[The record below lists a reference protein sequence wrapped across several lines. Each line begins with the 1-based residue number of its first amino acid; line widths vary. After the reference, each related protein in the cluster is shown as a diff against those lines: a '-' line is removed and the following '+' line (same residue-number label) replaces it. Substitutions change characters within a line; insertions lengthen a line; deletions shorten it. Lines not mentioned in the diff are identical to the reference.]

1 MIILPAIDMMGGLPV
16 RLYQGEYESAA
27 QVADDVLKT
36 AVSFEMAG
44 AEWIHMVDLDGAKT
58 GKKENAQ
65 KIVEVAQNVR
75 IPIEVGGGI
84 RSMEDIEWYLDHG
97 VARVILGTAAIE
109 NKELLKEAVAKCGEK
124 IAVGID
130 CKNGIPCAR
139 GWLTSSS
146 SCNYVDFA
154 KELEQIGVSVIIV
167 TDIAKDGTLQGPNLE
182 MLKTLQ
188 ENVSMK
194 IIASG
199 GVADLSHIEA
209 LAGMNLYGAITGKAV
224 YSGTL
229 DLKQAIACG
238 KECHAE

>member
-16 RLYQGEYESAA
+16 RLYQGAYESAA

-36 AVSFEMAG
+36 ALSFEQAG

-84 RSMEDIEWYLDHG
+84 RSMEDIEWYLDRG
-97 VARVILGTAAIE
+97 VARVILGTADIE
-109 NKELLKEAVAKCGEK
+109 NKDLLKEAVSRYSEK

-130 CKNGIPCAR
+130 CKDGIPQAR
-139 GWLTSSS
+139 GWLTSST
-146 SCNYVDFA
+146 CNYVDFA
-154 KELEQIGVSVIIV
+154 KELEKTGVSTIIV

-188 ENVSMK
+188 ENVAMQ

-209 LAGMNLYGAITGKAV
+209 LAKMNLYGAITGKAV

>member
-16 RLYQGEYESAA
+16 RLYQGAYESAA

-36 AVSFEMAG
+36 ALSFEKAG

-65 KIVEVAQNVR
+65 KIVEVSGNVS

-84 RSMEDIEWYLDHG
+84 RTMEDIEWYLDHG

-109 NKELLKEAVAKCGEK
+109 NKALLQEAVEK
-124 IAVGID
+124 YGKRIAVGID

-139 GWLTSSS
+139 GLLTSST
-146 SCNYVDFA
+146 CNYVDFA
-154 KELEQIGVSVIIV
+154 KELEKTGVSTIIV
-167 TDIAKDGTLQGPNLE
+167 TDIARDGTLQGPNLE

-188 ENVSMK
+188 ENVSMN

-209 LAGMNLYGAITGKAV
+209 LAQMNLYGAITGKAV

-238 KECHAE
+238 KEYHAE

>member
-16 RLYQGEYESAA
+16 RLYQGAYESAA

-36 AVSFEMAG
+36 ALSFEQAG

-84 RSMEDIEWYLDHG
+84 RSMEDIEWYLDRG

-109 NKELLKEAVAKCGEK
+109 NKDLLKEAVSRYSEK

-130 CKNGIPCAR
+130 CKDGIPQAR
-139 GWLTSSS
+139 GWLTSST
-146 SCNYVDFA
+146 CNYVDFA
-154 KELEQIGVSVIIV
+154 KELEKTGVSTIIV

-188 ENVSMK
+188 ENVAMQ

-209 LAGMNLYGAITGKAV
+209 LAKMNLYGAITGKAV
-224 YSGTL
+224 YGGTL

>member
-16 RLYQGEYESAA
+16 RLYQGAYESAA

-36 AVSFEMAG
+36 ALSFEKAG

-65 KIVEVAQNVR
+65 KIVEVSGNVS

-84 RSMEDIEWYLDHG
+84 RTMEDIEWYLDHG

-109 NKELLKEAVAKCGEK
+109 NKALLQEAVEKYGER

-139 GWLTSSS
+139 GWLTSST
-146 SCNYVDFA
+146 CDYVDFA
-154 KELEQIGVSVIIV
+154 KELEKTGVSTIIV
-167 TDIAKDGTLQGPNLE
+167 TDIARDGTLQGPNLE

-188 ENVSMK
+188 ENVSMN

-209 LAGMNLYGAITGKAV
+209 LAQMNLYGAITGKAV

-238 KECHAE
+238 KEYHAE